1 MLPQMSLHLEERH
14 AILMHVDCAH
24 DDLRLMPH
32 PLKSINF
39 HELPLA
45 FRAKKTLF
53 CSYIPLSFAVLD
65 NIR

>member
-1 MLPQMSLHLEERH
+1 MLPEMSLHLEKRH
-14 AILMHVDCAH
+14 AILMHVDCA
-24 DDLRLMPH
+24 DDDFRFVPH

-45 FRAKKTLF
+45 VRAKKTLF
-53 CSYIPLSFAVLD
+53 CSYLPSSFAVLD